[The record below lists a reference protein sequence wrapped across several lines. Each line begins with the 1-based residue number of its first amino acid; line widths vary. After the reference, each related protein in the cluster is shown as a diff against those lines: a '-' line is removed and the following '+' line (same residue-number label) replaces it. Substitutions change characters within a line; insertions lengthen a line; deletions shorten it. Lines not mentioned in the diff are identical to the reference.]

1 MGLKAFEELKKIV
14 AELEK
19 LRSYNEQ
26 WSQIYLD
33 APEGSEKRKEA
44 IQANVQNDGIIQGH
58 IKALQAIPDQL
69 FLDYQTRVERT
80 GVFDFFIHNDRGFLK
95 IADVHEEDRLTGG
108 YQDEDVDTIC
118 HNSICV
124 FCGQYFEI
132 EVDKKSTTFS
142 KVQCYDCEGS
152 FYLFPDGKFAVDA
165 HEYTANK
172 AFSELKNINWARHR
186 RNLLN
191 WFAASYANDTNQ
203 KQTASEYI
211 ETQFESLVG
220 LENVKQEIRQQ
231 ARLIEVQKMRDE
243 IGLRNLN
250 STSRHLV
257 FSGNP
262 GTGKTIFARIVAGMY
277 QRLGIIKTDKVIEVD
292 RSGLVAGYVGHTAI
306 KTKEVFES
314 ALDGVL
320 FIDEAYTLAK
330 DGGSS
335 ADFGQEAIDTI
346 LKLMEDHRDRI
357 VVIVA
362 GYKEKMDRF
371 ISSNPGLSSRFNRNI
386 DFPNYT
392 VDDLWNILNGLA
404 TSTNYTIDHDVPEF
418 LKPIFIKEMTSG
430 GDNFGNARY
439 IRNLFERVIQLQA
452 ARLMSNAKS
461 PSKRE
466 LMQLTILDFQQAV
479 AS

>member
-1 MGLKAFEELKKIV
+1 MGLKAFEELKKLV
-14 AELEK
+14 TELAK

-26 WSQIYLD
+26 WSKIYLD
-33 APEGSEKRKEA
+33 APEGSDKRKEA
-44 IQANVQNDGIIQGH
+44 IQAQVTNDNIVKEY
-58 IKALQAIPDQL
+58 IKALQPIPDQL
-69 FLDYQTRVERT
+69 TLDYQTRVERT
-80 GVFDFFIHNDRGFLK
+80 GIFDFFIHEDRGYLK
-95 IADVHEEDRLTGG
+95 IADVHEEDRLTNDV
-108 YQDEDVDTIC
+108 QDDSQDTLWY
-118 HNSICV
+118 NSLCV
-124 FCGQYFEI
+124 FCGQYFES
-132 EVDKKSTTFS
+132 EVDKRSTMYS
-142 KVQCYDCEGS
+142 KVQCYDCHGS
-152 FYLFPDGKFAVDA
+152 FYLFPDGTFAVDA
-165 HEYTANK
+165 HEYTSNK
-172 AFSELKNINWARHR
+172 AFFELKNIKWPDHR
-186 RNLLN
+186 QRLLN
-191 WFAASYANDTNQ
+191 WFAASFKNDGSQT
-203 KQTASEYI
+203 KTASEYI
-211 ETQFESLVG
+211 EDQFEPLVA

-243 IGLRNLN
+243 VGLKNLN

-277 QRLGIIKTDKVIEVD
+277 QRLGIIKTDKVVEVD

-335 ADFGQEAIDTI
+335 TDFGQEAIDTI

-392 VDDLWNILNGLA
+392 VDELWEILYGLA
-404 TSTNYTIDHDVPEF
+404 KSTNYAIDQDVSDF
-418 LKPIFIKEMTSG
+418 LKPIIAAEMSDG
-430 GDNFGNARY
+430 GENFGNARY

-452 ARLMSNAKS
+452 ARLMTNAKT
-461 PSKRE
+461 PSKTE
-466 LMQLTILDFQQAV
+466 LMQLTMSDFQQAV